1 METFSTTILIFPGR
15 DCVCGNVTS
24 AANPDTLA
32 YFLNLTNLMN
42 VSIFIVL
49 YFFTKD
55 SKNLSWA
62 TLYILAV
69 LGVVCCTIMRRCTL
83 ALCLAPRGLCALPST
98 SHHS

>member
-15 DCVCGNVTS
+15 DCLCGNVTS
-24 AANPDTLA
+24 VANPDTLA
-32 YFLNLTNLMN
+32 LFLNLTKLIMN
-42 VSIFIVL
+42 GIFIML

-55 SKNLSWA
+55 SSKLSWA

-69 LGVVCCTIMRRCTL
+69 VGVVCCTVMRRCTL